1 MQIRLTTASERYYL
15 NTKLMTDI
23 LNMYTGLF
31 FFFLNRGGVAI
42 LKGYPFQDLSSLT

>member
-31 FFFLNRGGVAI
+31 FFFLNRWWGSYTSKDI
-42 LKGYPFQDLSSLT
+42 HFKI